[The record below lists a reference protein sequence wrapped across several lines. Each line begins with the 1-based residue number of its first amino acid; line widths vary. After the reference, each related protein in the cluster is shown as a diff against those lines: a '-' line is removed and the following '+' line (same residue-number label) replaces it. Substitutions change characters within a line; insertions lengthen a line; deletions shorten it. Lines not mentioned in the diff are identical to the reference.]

1 MKILQ
6 EYSVLNA
13 KVTIY
18 EENGIGYYK
27 VVEPSLN
34 EKEMRLLQEVI
45 DYIYSFPTVS
55 SPEEIVLRFFKEKGI
70 NDQNVIE
77 RIMYFIRKK
86 ITYEDLLVPMS
97 DPYVEE
103 IECKGFSYPITIVHR
118 VVTRFPRLYTNIVF
132 KTEDEVIRIIEKL
145 ASKAD
150 RSVNIARPY
159 LEFSLPEGHRV
170 AATVSKEISLP
181 GSTIDIRKF
190 PLKPISPISLVK
202 SNSMSPLLLS
212 YIWFLL
218 DYKPFILIIGST
230 GSGKTTLLNA
240 VLSMVNPFYKIITIE
255 DTPEINLLH
264 DNWIRFF
271 ARQSLFS
278 QFEVSLMDLAK
289 LSLRYRPDYL
299 VIGEVR
305 GKEIEALVHASA
317 SGHGSLATF
326 HAGSPQETL
335 TRLTSLLNK
344 DITKLFIQNLWDII
358 VLGSIRDENNNIRR
372 IVKAI
377 YELEYNNNKLKF
389 LKIFKWSYINN
400 SFIPTKAEELFKRS
414 YRLKYISKVYEI
426 PSEEII
432 NEISHRAQFIN
443 NLVNEEVFDLEE
455 LNSSL
460 RKFYIGDKNEIKN
473 A

>member
-13 KVTIY
+13 KVIIY

-27 VVEPSLN
+27 VIEPSLN
-34 EKEMRLLQEVI
+34 ENEIRLLQEVI

-55 SPEEIVLRFFKEKGI
+55 SAEDILLKFFKEKGVD
-70 NDQNVIE
+70 DQNVIE

-118 VVTRFPRLYTNIVF
+118 EVTRFPRLYTNIVF

-170 AATVSKEISLP
+170 AVTVSREISLP

-202 SNSMSPLLLS
+202 NNSMSPLLLS

-218 DYKPFILIIGST
+218 DYKPFILITGST

-240 VLSMVNPFYKIITIE
+240 ILSMVNPFYKIITIE
-255 DTPEINLLH
+255 DTPEINLFH
-264 DNWIRFF
+264 DNWIRLF

-344 DITKLFIQNLWDII
+344 DITKLFIQNLWNII

-372 IVKAI
+372 IVKAV

-400 SFIPTKAEELFKRS
+400 SFIPMNAEELFKRS
-414 YRLKYISKVYEI
+414 YKLKYISKVYEI
-426 PSEEII
+426 HSKEII
-432 NEISHRAQFIN
+432 NEISRRAQF
-443 NLVNEEVFDLEE
+443 
-455 LNSSL
+455 
-460 RKFYIGDKNEIKN
+460 
-473 A
+473 